1 MIPAPL
7 AARVRRLA
15 SDAGLPV
22 SRLQEL
28 PGDVGNRRYMRL
40 SGGGRRTAI
49 AVVYPP
55 GDDGSRRRWLRVQQA
70 LRPRVRVP
78 EVLADDGNGVQ
89 ILEDFGATPFSRA
102 WRAADAA
109 SRRALARSAA
119 RVAAA
124 VGSTPDPGVNPPF
137 SGDFF
142 LAEMVKSRDGF
153 FGAFARSP
161 LSPEEVGVHDA
172 FARALALEI
181 AAHPQ
186 AFLHRDFHA
195 DNLFLVGGEL
205 GVIDFQD
212 ARTGPDSYDLASLT
226 RERSTLLEFDPA
238 AEGAALR
245 LYRALRRPPEG
256 LRRRMLRVRLQ
267 RAWKAAGTFAAVCG
281 RTKSVLARRYL
292 AAEVRLVL
300 QLLGRMGEEGEFR
313 RILAGRS
320 AKLLGSVKEE
330 AKC

>member
-15 SDAGLPV
+15 SDAGFSI
-22 SRLQEL
+22 SRLREL
-28 PGDVGNRRYMRL
+28 PGDVGNRRYFRL
-40 SGGGRRTAI
+40 SGSGRRTVI

-55 GDDGSRRRWLRVQQA
+55 GDDAARARWLRVRQA
-70 LRPRVRVP
+70 LRSRVRVP
-78 EVLADDGNGVQ
+78 EVLADDGAGVQ
-89 ILEDFGATPFSRA
+89 ILEDFGEASFSRA

-109 SRRALARSAA
+109 NRRALARGAA

-124 VGSTPDPGVNPPF
+124 IGSATDPGANPPF
-137 SGDFF
+137 SGEFF
-142 LAEMVKSRDGF
+142 FAEMAKSREGF
-153 FGAFARSP
+153 FASFARLP
-161 LSPEEVGVHDA
+161 LSREEEGVHDA

-186 AFLHRDFHA
+186 AFLHRDFHSE
-195 DNLFLVGGEL
+195 NLFLVGGDI
-205 GVIDFQD
+205 GVLDFQD
-212 ARTGPDSYDLASLT
+212 ARSGPDSYDLASLT

-238 AEGAALR
+238 AERAALR
-245 LYRALRRPPEG
+245 LFQGARRPPPG

-292 AAEVRLVL
+292 AGEVRLVL
-300 QLLGRMGEEGEFR
+300 ELLGKSGEEGEFR

-320 AKLLGSVKEE
+320 AKLLGTVKEE